1 MTKHFN
7 VNSTAQAW
15 NKVNEI
21 FPTDYERDSNSSKRA
36 GYPVYRSTADG
47 HWYDYICDLGDRL
60 EINLSNGDTVN
71 VWIKENEIEDFTEPT
86 EDEIRQMVADT
97 HAAEDAGK
105 SGWCHIEP
113 KAATIYN
120 FCVMHTDYDHNKAEH
135 DFAEALNHSDD
146 SMKVR
151 LASDFVASWCNA
163 NEVPW
168 GSIEIF
174 HKPYKYSHHREDNY
188 HFVFNAVVTMRTI
201 K

>member
-7 VNSTAQAW
+7 ANSTAQAW

-21 FPTDYERDSNSSKRA
+21 FPTDYEHDSDSSKRA

-47 HWYDYICDLGDRL
+47 HWYDYICDLGDHL

-71 VWIKENEIEDFTEPT
+71 VWIKDDEADTFAEPT
-86 EDEIRQMVADT
+86 EAEVQQMVDDT
-97 HAAEDAGK
+97 KAAEAAGK
-105 SGWCHIEP
+105 SGWSHIAP
-113 KAATIYN
+113 KPATIYS
-120 FCVMHTDYDHNKAEH
+120 FCVMHTDYDPNKAEH

-151 LASDFVASWCNA
+151 LASDFVSAWCDA
-163 NEVPW
+163 NDVPW

-174 HKPYKYSHHREDNY
+174 HKPYKYNHSKEGNY
-188 HFVFNAVVTMRTI
+188 HFTFDAVVTLRTA